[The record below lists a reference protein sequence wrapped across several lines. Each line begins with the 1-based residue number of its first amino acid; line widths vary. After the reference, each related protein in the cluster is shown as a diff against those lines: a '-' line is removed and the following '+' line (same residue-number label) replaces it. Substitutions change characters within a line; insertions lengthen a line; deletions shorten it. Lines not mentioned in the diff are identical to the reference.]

1 MNLRKTYRQAGAV
14 WAAPLAGMAA
24 LATLNIF
31 LRAGRSI
38 PDFES
43 LLLIVVVLAAL
54 MAFAGSIVA
63 GDSYGERLA
72 RKKPWPRAGKFGALL
87 IVVGVMANVFLV
99 LAMLTF
105 ALPHDDEMNSEIF
118 MEELARESAGE

>member
-1 MNLRKTYRQAGAV
+1 MNLRRTYRQAGAV
-14 WAAPLAGMAA
+14 WAAPLAVMAA

-31 LRAGRSI
+31 IRAGRSI

-99 LAMLTF
+99 LGVLTF
-105 ALPHDDEMNSEIF
+105 GLPHDDEMFSDIF
-118 MEELARESAGE
+118 AEEPARESAGE

>member
-1 MNLRKTYRQAGAV
+1 MNLRRTYRQAGAV
-14 WAAPLAGMAA
+14 WAAPLAVMAA

-99 LAMLTF
+99 LGVLTF
-105 ALPHDDEMNSEIF
+105 ALPHDDEMFSDIF
-118 MEELARESAGE
+118 AEESARESAGE